1 MSSSPPAAREG
12 HADEHVRRGSESEI
26 TQMVGRAMVTSDVR
40 REPRVRSHLFVGRIR
55 KFTAGGLVVG
65 ACALLSVECIAAG
78 GETPSAA
85 IAERPEARASRVRV
99 GHEAPALHLGAP
111 DGSPHLPSDLRR
123 PKNLVLVV
131 FP

>member
-1 MSSSPPAAREG
+1 
-12 HADEHVRRGSESEI
+12 
-26 TQMVGRAMVTSDVR
+26 MVGRAMVTSDVR

-99 GHEAPALHLGAP
+99 GQEAPDFNLGAP
-111 DGSPHLPSDLRR
+111 DGSQHRLSDLRGQ
-123 PKNLVLVV
+123 KTVVLIFFRGVW
-131 FP
+131 